1 VAAQTLLGERDT
13 SLIVLFPGLV
23 GGNRSASQI
32 PVSRYRSAS
41 QVLVGGYRSAS
52 QVLVGGYRST
62 AQVLVG

>member
-23 GGNRSASQI
+23 GGNRSASQ
-32 PVSRYRSAS
+32 
-41 QVLVGGYRSAS
+41 VLVGGYRSAS
-52 QVLVGGYRST
+52 QVLVSEYRST